1 MTKKEN
7 AMENEKNKK
16 GEDNK
21 PKSDELKKDTQE
33 KKEQRNAENNPARDD
48 EKKNSF
54 LLFIKKNPVLVTILM
69 GILAVLVVYF
79 WKDFEGERQR
89 KEIVKVATLQIE
101 EKNQEMMMLI
111 AKPLV
116 WSIRSEMLRGNLE
129 QVDMFTTDMVR
140 ERNFQYIYLIEPNGN
155 ILISTDKKMEGQQ
168 FEEIFEQNILGVES
182 RIVFPEEENILIMA
196 APVMGYDRR
205 LATLVVAYRT
215 ENILK
220 PE

>member
-7 AMENEKNKK
+7 SMENEKSKK

-21 PKSDELKKDTQE
+21 PKSDELKKDTQG
-33 KKEQRNAENNPARDD
+33 KKEQKNADNNIGIDD

-54 LLFIKKNPVLVTILM
+54 LLFIKKNPLLVTILI
-69 GILAVLVVYF
+69 GILAVLVVFF

-89 KEIVKVATLQIE
+89 KEIIKVATLQIE

-111 AKPLV
+111 ARPMV

-140 ERNFQYIYLIEPNGN
+140 MRNFQFIYLIEPDGN
-155 ILISTDKKMEGQQ
+155 TLISTDKRIEGQQ
-168 FEEIFEQNILGVES
+168 FEEKFQQDVLKVES
-182 RIVFPEEENILIMA
+182 TVVFPEEENLLVMA

-205 LATLVVAYRT
+205 LATLVVAYRA

>member
-7 AMENEKNKK
+7 SMENEKNKK
-16 GEDNK
+16 GEDKK
-21 PKSDELKKDTQE
+21 PKSDELKKDTQG
-33 KKEQRNAENNPARDD
+33 KKEQKNAENNMGSVD

-54 LLFIKKNPVLVTILM
+54 LLFIKKNPVLVTAFI
-69 GILAVLVVYF
+69 GILAVLIVYL
-79 WKDFEGERQR
+79 WKDLQGQRQK
-89 KEIVKVATLQIE
+89 KEIIEVATLQLE

-111 AKPLV
+111 ARPMV

-140 ERNFQYIYLIEPNGN
+140 MRNFQFIYLIEPDGN
-155 ILISTDKKMEGQQ
+155 TLISTDKRMEGQQ
-168 FEEIFEQNILGVES
+168 FEERFRQEILKVES
-182 RIVFPEEENILIMA
+182 TVVFPEEENLLVMA

-205 LATLVVAYRT
+205 LATLVVAYRA

-220 PE
+220 TD

>member
-21 PKSDELKKDTQE
+21 PRSDELKKDTQGN
-33 KKEQRNAENNPARDD
+33 KEQRNAENNPARDD
-48 EKKNSF
+48 EKKNAF
-54 LLFIKKNPVLVTILM
+54 LLFIKKNPVLVTVFL
-69 GILAVLVVYF
+69 GILAVLAVYF
-79 WKDFEGERQR
+79 WKDIEGNRQQN
-89 KEIVKVATLQIE
+89 EIIKTATLQLE

-111 AKPLV
+111 ARPMV

-140 ERNFQYIYLIEPNGN
+140 MRDFQFIYLIEPTGE
-155 ILISTDKKMEGQQ
+155 IIISTDKRMEGQQ
-168 FEEIFEQNILGVES
+168 FEERFDQEILKIES
-182 RIVFPEEENILIMA
+182 TVVFQEEDNQLIMA

-205 LATLVVAYRT
+205 LATLVVSYRG
-215 ENILK
+215 EK
-220 PE
+220 FME